1 MQTSRRDGPRQAVL
15 AFLAHALTE
24 IFGFV
29 LAIPV
34 IALGILFYGWF
45 PWIGFEGAAIG
56 TLVVFFGIGFGIN
69 RLFGRT
75 EDRIRTRWFGLPTVE
90 ESKRRRADRAAAARS
105 VEQPRSGLRQRLIDM
120 GVRSKDDPPPGS
132 EAKAP
137 PRNTDSD

>member
-15 AFLAHALTE
+15 AFLAQALTE

-90 ESKRRRADRAAAARS
+90 ESKRRRPGRSNSRDR
-105 VEQPRSGLRQRLIDM
+105 
-120 GVRSKDDPPPGS
+120 GS
-132 EAKAP
+132 ASA
-137 PRNTDSD
+137 